1 MHGYYLAYC
10 LSCLPY
16 LATFSNERLEAQN
29 LCCALTVRVRQY
41 GPQEI
46 CNNIVIKLHSQSP
59 EIVKKKQTKMRYSIR
74 REVQACSPIMGL
86 SRIFIIKLHLNQ
98 KYIHHV
104 LNQHIIVLLLT
115 VEVPLFIPSNP
126 DDQMMRFELRCHKL
140 PRENT
145 SILVNMSLLV
155 SWYSV
160 LPCHKE
166 LLEHQLLFL

>member
-59 EIVKKKQTKMRYSIR
+59 EIVKKKTDQDEVFNTKGG
-74 REVQACSPIMGL
+74 VGL
-86 SRIFIIKLHLNQ
+86 FPYYGVIKDF
-98 KYIHHV
+98 Y
-104 LNQHIIVLLLT
+104 
-115 VEVPLFIPSNP
+115 
-126 DDQMMRFELRCHKL
+126 HKA
-140 PRENT
+140 T
-145 SILVNMSLLV
+145 SESKIYTS
-155 SWYSV
+155 
-160 LPCHKE
+160 CT
-166 LLEHQLLFL
+166 